1 VNSDARLLLEVRS
14 AGQENNMPGKQAQML
29 TPRILN
35 RMLAHVRGS
44 PTPNRDRVIV
54 LLSAK
59 AGLRACEIAR
69 LDWSMVLDARGEV
82 GSVLTIEDRI
92 AKKRGG
98 RRIPLHPELRR
109 ALRRLAGETGAVG
122 PVILSQ
128 RDTHMRP
135 NSIVNWFVTLF
146 KALGIEGCSSHS
158 GRRTFITGAA
168 RHLGRTGGSLR
179 DIQLLAGHKS
189 IETTQGYIEGD
200 TRSQRKLI
208 ALI

>member
-1 VNSDARLLLEVRS
+1 
-14 AGQENNMPGKQAQML
+14 MPGKQAQML

-44 PTPNRDRVIV
+44 PTPHRDRVIV

-69 LDWSMVLDARGEV
+69 LDWSMVLDARREV
-82 GSVLTIEDRI
+82 ASVLTIEDRI

-98 RRIPLHPELRR
+98 RRIPLHPDLRR
-109 ALRRLAGETGAVG
+109 ALRRLAREAGAVG

-128 RDTHMRP
+128 RGTHMRP

-179 DIQLLAGHKS
+179 DIQLLAGHQS

>member
-1 VNSDARLLLEVRS
+1 M
-14 AGQENNMPGKQAQML
+14 MPGKQAQML

-44 PTPNRDRVIV
+44 PTPHRDRAIV

-82 GSVLTIEDRI
+82 ATVLTIEDRI

-98 RRIPLHPELRR
+98 RRIPLHPDLRR
-109 ALRRLAGETGAVG
+109 ALQRLKCEAEGGGIGAVI
-122 PVILSQ
+122 PSQ
-128 RDTHMRP
+128 RGGHMRA
-135 NSIVNWFVTLF
+135 NSIVNWFVSLF
-146 KALGIEGCSSHS
+146 NELDLEGCSSHS

-168 RHLGRTGGSLR
+168 RNVGRTGGSLR
-179 DIQLLAGHKS
+179 DVQLLAGHQS
-189 IETTQGYIEGD
+189 IETTQRYIEGD
-200 TRSQRKLI
+200 TNTQRKLV